1 MVYMSY
7 MKFQVLIG
15 KPNITLS
22 LTGILQNHNND
33 ISIIENGAITSRDF
47 ESHRQYLKP
56 ITDR

>member
-1 MVYMSY
+1 MSY
-7 MKFQVLIG
+7 DFQVLIG

-47 ESHRQYLKP
+47 ESNRQYLKP